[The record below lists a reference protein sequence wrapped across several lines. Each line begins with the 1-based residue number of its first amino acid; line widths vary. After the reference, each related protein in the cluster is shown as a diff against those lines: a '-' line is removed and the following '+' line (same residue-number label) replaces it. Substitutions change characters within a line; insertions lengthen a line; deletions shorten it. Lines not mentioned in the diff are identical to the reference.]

1 MSVFGCRHILLVIER
16 IEVVRNLRIRYYV
29 GRRHRQIYCIEL
41 MRGSTSYTKLETN
54 IIIEPVRI
62 QMMLIYLK
70 LLNCLRDDLI
80 LDEISHREMLR

>member
-1 MSVFGCRHILLVIER
+1 MFGCRHILLDIER

-29 GRRHRQIYCIEL
+29 GRRHHQIYCIEL
-41 MRGSTSYTKLETN
+41 RGSTSYTKLETN
-54 IIIEPVRI
+54 IIIQPVRI

-80 LDEISHREMLR
+80 LDEISHKVAGSK